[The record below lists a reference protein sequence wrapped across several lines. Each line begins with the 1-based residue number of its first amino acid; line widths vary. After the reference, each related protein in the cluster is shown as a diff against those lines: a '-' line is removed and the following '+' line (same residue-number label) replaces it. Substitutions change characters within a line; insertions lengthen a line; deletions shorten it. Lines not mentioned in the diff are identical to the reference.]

1 MSVDQSIRPSRLLL
15 FGFHICSLTVKQQI
29 ERQNMVLWLLTSSVS
44 LLWPV
49 VGGKK
54 SCYTITDHHHHLHT
68 AIPIPSQYIFS
79 ILVFINGNSDLFQL
93 NSEIH
98 DLNTRYNCN
107 LHLSS
112 TLPNGNWSR
121 MAYHK
126 AHSLD
131 PYCSY
136 YILTTYQRQS
146 LAIIT

>member
-79 ILVFINGNSDLFQL
+79 ILVFVNGNSDLFQL

-107 LHLSS
+107 LHLPS
-112 TLPNGNWSR
+112 TQLTLVQKGVHYSGNKIYNRSFEIFAVFR
-121 MAYHK
+121 M
-126 AHSLD
+126 
-131 PYCSY
+131 
-136 YILTTYQRQS
+136 
-146 LAIIT
+146 